1 MVMQMKSMSDQITQL
16 TKAMANKE
24 THQMAAAAVVV
35 AAVAAAVVVVADYE
49 IKDEKTVA
57 LWSNLPNHKAWA
69 ATVPRTDSIRPARTT
84 HAPPV
89 SGNNQTT
96 T

>member
-24 THQMAAAAVVV
+24 THQMAAAA
-35 AAVAAAVVVVADYE
+35 VVVADYE

-69 ATVPRTDSIRPARTT
+69 ATVPRTDSIRPVRTT
-84 HAPPV
+84 QAPPV